1 MGARFLRDDVLPMI
15 GSVVTSPFK
24 FFEWALAITFE
35 LVFTP

>member
-1 MGARFLRDDVLPMI
+1 VRQIFVRHGALLSADFGAAL
-15 GSVVTSPFK
+15 PFK